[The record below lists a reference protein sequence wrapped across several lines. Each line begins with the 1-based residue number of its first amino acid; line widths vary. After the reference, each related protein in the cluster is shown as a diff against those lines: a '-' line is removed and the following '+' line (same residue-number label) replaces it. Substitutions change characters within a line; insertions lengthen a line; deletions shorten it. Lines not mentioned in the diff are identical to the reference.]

1 MRMILLIVLAIAAL
15 CAGCTSPAELA
26 AIDDG
31 KCKSYGAQRGSAA
44 YTTCRAQ
51 LDAARTQADATVAAA
66 PVVVDNFQP
75 RRIYTGR

>member
-1 MRMILLIVLAIAAL
+1 MILLIVLAIAAL

-51 LDAARTQADATVAAA
+51 LDAARTQADATVAATA
-66 PVVVDNFQP
+66 FPPPVWHEP
-75 RRIYTGR
+75 TRIYTGR